1 MTAIFSA
8 IFLVLLCELIHI
20 TIHMYFCGFFV
31 FFGALVRFGVAA
43 TSGVFIT
50 FGFFVRTGCFVAFG
64 FSSVPGA
71 LLPLAFSS
79 VPALWQLVSVL
90 SKPLPHLLVELPIVP
105 PDLPE
110 VSSVLPKRSLA
121 VSSPLCHDLLPSDDT
136 RYR

>member
-20 TIHMYFCGFFV
+20 TIHMYFCW

-64 FSSVPGA
+64 FFVRTGRFVTFGFFVRTGSVAVGVG
-71 LLPLAFSS
+71 S
-79 VPALWQLVSVL
+79 VEAVATSACGTTDRPA
-90 SKPLPHLLVELPIVP
+90 
-105 PDLPE
+105 
-110 VSSVLPKRSLA
+110 
-121 VSSPLCHDLLPSDDT
+121 
-136 RYR
+136 